1 MLPSIL
7 SSSILFLASSSLV
20 DAAGYATITPQF
32 PSCQG
37 FDTTSND
44 TIPLPSQDLIISPGV
59 VCNVA
64 GSNYSTSCDV
74 ISGGWPTM
82 RSAFLDANGSRILSN
97 ATHPSVTYAL
107 GWTVWNV
114 TGDSKAFYG
123 GSIVAVENQTVTFD
137 NGTSG
142 DGMSWLSRTPIYY
155 YGTEAHCY

>member
-1 MLPSIL
+1 
-7 SSSILFLASSSLV
+7 
-20 DAAGYATITPQF
+20 
-32 PSCQG
+32 
-37 FDTTSND
+37 
-44 TIPLPSQDLIISPGV
+44 
-59 VCNVA
+59 
-64 GSNYSTSCDV
+64 
-74 ISGGWPTM
+74 M